1 MTLTI
6 TYGGADVT
14 DDVWL
19 EGGIISLTS
28 TANGSADS
36 VAALSVD
43 DPDGGTTLLPLG
55 EVIVEESACSDSR
68 CFTGTA
74 LNLRISRGPY
84 RSGPGRVWEFDVP
97 DLNELMKRRILRGS
111 DANRP
116 AESGS
121 DRIDWLLTTVGMAGV
136 VFDNGA
142 IAANSWTY
150 EATDY
155 RGQYALDVM
164 ESIVSASGELG
175 RVFFVY
181 WDQTAGQPSL
191 FYASPNAVL
200 NDSTLAIT
208 NVMSDVDDSTVFAP
222 YVGSDLEA
230 QGEAIFDGVYV
241 VYTGGVLYRQRA
253 STFTTYGVHVDG
265 TFTWDRITNA
275 TYAATHA
282 ETFLDRHSGQI
293 DTINCTVRLPRDKVN
308 FIDAGMRI
316 QVKFEHLPG
325 FTSWTYTRV
334 TRRTLVLTAGTNL
347 FYDLQLELSVRGL
360 DQTGG
365 GSPGTFPHQDSPPG
379 IVQRK
384 FGDTGVTGTI
394 TLDTDPTEGN
404 WLVAGI
410 SSRGTAITLSA
421 GWTEHPHGSIT
432 PGSDVGKMAYR
443 QVGPGESAVVTL
455 VTAGGGQS
463 EVWEVSGIDGTPD
476 TTSFA
481 DVDTF
486 VQPASIDAGTL
497 SPTAGIN
504 ALMFLFLVQHN
515 SDYGGNGPTTMS
527 TPSGW
532 TLDGEYEVANVGD
545 LHPNVQASSRQVT
558 STSGTYG
565 TSSTIGGAAFNY
577 AGWGGLALVFA
588 GSSSS
593 SAPDKGQW
601 VYGEVVTIT
610 GTSGTTRFPY
620 ATGSLIVHV
629 DGVVITR
636 ASYVETNPITGDFDL
651 TWDPDPDE
659 VVTVDYQGR

>member
-1 MTLTI
+1 
-6 TYGGADVT
+6 
-14 DDVWL
+14 
-19 EGGIISLTS
+19 
-28 TANGSADS
+28 
-36 VAALSVD
+36 
-43 DPDGGTTLLPLG
+43 
-55 EVIVEESACSDSR
+55 
-68 CFTGTA
+68 
-74 LNLRISRGPY
+74 
-84 RSGPGRVWEFDVP
+84 
-97 DLNELMKRRILRGS
+97 
-111 DANRP
+111 
-116 AESGS
+116 
-121 DRIDWLLTTVGMAGV
+121 
-136 VFDNGA
+136 
-142 IAANSWTY
+142 
-150 EATDY
+150 
-155 RGQYALDVM
+155 M

-208 NVMSDVDDSTVFAP
+208 NVMSEVDDSTVFAP
-222 YVGSDLEA
+222 YYGSDLEA

-308 FIDAGMRI
+308 LIDAGMRI

-577 AGWGGLALVFA
+577 AGWGGLAHEFA
-588 GSSSS
+588 GSSSGA
-593 SAPDKGQW
+593 APISGQW
-601 VYGEVVTIT
+601 V
-610 GTSGTTRFPY
+610 
-620 ATGSLIVHV
+620 
-629 DGVVITR
+629 
-636 ASYVETNPITGDFDL
+636 
-651 TWDPDPDE
+651 
-659 VVTVDYQGR
+659 